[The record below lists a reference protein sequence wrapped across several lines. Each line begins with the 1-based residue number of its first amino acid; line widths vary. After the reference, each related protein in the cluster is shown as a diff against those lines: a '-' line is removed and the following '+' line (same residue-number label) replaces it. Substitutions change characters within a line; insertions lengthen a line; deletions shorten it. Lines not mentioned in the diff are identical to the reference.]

1 VIVVAGK
8 LRVPRSRGAI
18 SGLLLVL
25 LGIWG
30 ALIPLVGPLFDYAYT
45 PDRAWAFT
53 AGQVWLSI
61 VPGVVT
67 AVAGLVVLLSANR
80 AVAVFCAW
88 LAALAGAWFVVGG
101 TVSTLWTSDGE
112 SMAGEP
118 IGGTAAQVAEELG
131 FFLGVGTAIVFVAAL
146 ALGRFTVL
154 GAKEVAMAEH
164 AEEARAE
171 EARAYQSARAH
182 EAADDADRTRDLPAA
197 TKDNPP
203 PPTTAPGT
211 TTPGPTTY
219 AGSKVGDD
227 DRPVSERAAR
237 RLDDHPDERLRPDTD
252 TENRPRQ
259 TT

>member
-1 VIVVAGK
+1 MVAGK

-25 LGIWG
+25 LGAWG
-30 ALIPLVGPLFDYAYT
+30 ALIPLVGPLFDYAFT
-45 PDRAWAFT
+45 PDRAWEFT

-67 AVAGLVVLLSANR
+67 VFAGLVVLLSANR
-80 AVAVFCAW
+80 AVGVFAAW

-112 SMAGEP
+112 NLAGEP
-118 IGGTAAQVAEELG
+118 VGGTAARMAEELG
-131 FFLGVGTAIVFVAAL
+131 FFLGVGTAIVFVAAM

-154 GAKEVAMAEH
+154 GAKEVAMADQ
-164 AEEARAE
+164 AAAARADE
-171 EARAYQSARAH
+171 TARVDAVD
-182 EAADDADRTRDLPAA
+182 EDADRTRHLPAA
-197 TKDNPP
+197 ADDNPP
-203 PPTTAPGT
+203 PLTTAPGST
-211 TTPGPTTY
+211 TSTPTTY

-227 DRPVSERAAR
+227 DRSASERAAR
-237 RLDDHPDERLRPDTD
+237 RLDDHPDERLRPDT
-252 TENRPRQ
+252 EHRPRQ